1 MVFPVVFKEAE
12 VLGSFIENGHWI
24 PQSGLILE
32 DQQVTALSN
41 RIRSTAALFGD
52 DAPATTFKEDVG
64 KRLTRI
70 NRFDG
75 KLHAFVTVLEE
86 RARNTALCF
95 DDISVEGRP
104 QSSLQ
109 GAPVAIKDLFDIEG
123 LPTRAGSNSTS
134 DAPAQSTA
142 FCVQK
147 LIDAGVNIIGKTQ
160 TVEFAFGGWGTNS
173 VMGTPWN
180 PWDLEV
186 HRVPGGSSSG
196 SAVAVASGMAMA
208 ALGTDTGGSVRT
220 PASYCG
226 LVGTKT
232 SSGLISKSGVFPLC
246 PTHDTVG
253 TLTRNVR
260 GAAMMLSVLAGPDP
274 DDRLTLSAPR
284 VDFLSSLDAGI
295 GGLKIAVLE
304 QAELQA
310 ADKDILQL
318 FGKAEHILKG
328 AGASLSEHKLPKA
341 LTDYLE
347 TGGRLMSA
355 ESYAS
360 LGAMLKQED
369 SPVAPEIKTR
379 ILAGASISKSEY
391 EEMLEVR
398 RRSQAAFLSGFEGF
412 DAMIMPTC
420 SSNAIPVA
428 DVDETAIVTP
438 FGRFVNYLD
447 LAAVSVPIG
456 VCGDGL
462 PAGLQIVVRKF
473 DDALALQIAQVIENV
488 VGILSPPELN

>member
-1 MVFPVVFKEAE
+1 MTNTLEKAN
-12 VLGSFIENGHWI
+12 S
-24 PQSGLILE
+24 IL
-32 DQQVTALSN
+32 DLFAD
-41 RIRSTAALFGD
+41 AAPRF
-52 DAPATTFKEDVG
+52 TTFEQSIRNRLDLIDSCD
-64 KRLTRI
+64 KR
-70 NRFDG
+70 
-75 KLHAFVTVLEE
+75 LHAFVSILSEQALRTARSSE
-86 RARNTALCF
+86 RGVVNPTRELNLLGLPLA
-95 DDISVEGRP
+95 V
-104 QSSLQ
+104 
-109 GAPVAIKDLFDIEG
+109 KDLFDIEG
-123 LPTRAGSNSTS
+123 LPTRAGSISTS
-134 DAPAQSTA
+134 DAPAHSTA

-147 LIDAGVNIIGKTQ
+147 LIDAGANIIGKTH

-180 PWDLEV
+180 PWDLDV

-196 SAVAVASGMAMA
+196 SAVAVASGMATA

-274 DDRLTLSAPR
+274 DDELTLSAPKI
-284 VDFLSSLDAGI
+284 DFLSTLDAGVD
-295 GGLKIAVLE
+295 GLKIAVLE
-304 QAELQA
+304 QGELQA
-310 ADKDILQL
+310 ADKEILQL
-318 FGKAEHILKG
+318 FGKAGHILEG
-328 AGASLSEHKLPKA
+328 AGASLSEHKLPMA

-360 LGAMLKQED
+360 LGAMSEQED

-379 ILAGASISKSEY
+379 ILAGASISKTEY

-398 RRSQAAFLSGFEGF
+398 RRAQAAFLSGFEGF
-412 DAMIMPTC
+412 DAMIMPT
-420 SSNAIPVA
+420 SSSTAIPVA
-428 DVDETAIVTP
+428 EVDETAIVTP

-447 LAAVSVPIG
+447 LAAISVPMG
-456 VCGDGL
+456 VCSDGL

-473 DDALALQIAQVIENV
+473 DDALALQIAQVIENAIGV
-488 VGILSPPELN
+488 LSPPELSSSITALRG

>member
-1 MVFPVVFKEAE
+1 MADWNSAGTLV
-12 VLGSFIENGHWI
+12 
-24 PQSGLILE
+24 Q
-32 DQQVTALSN
+32 T
-41 RIRSTAALFGD
+41 LFGD
-52 DAPATTFKEDVG
+52 TDTGATTIAEDATNRLKLIESSDPKLQAFVSLLKSPMLETAQALDKQVG
-64 KRLTRI
+64 KFHDRKELL
-70 NRFDG
+70 G
-75 KLHAFVTVLEE
+75 LPLAV
-86 RARNTALCF
+86 
-95 DDISVEGRP
+95 
-104 QSSLQ
+104 
-109 GAPVAIKDLFDIEG
+109 KDLFDIEG

-134 DAPAQSTA
+134 DAPAKSTA

-147 LIDAGVNIIGKTQ
+147 LIDAGANIIGKTH

-180 PWDLEV
+180 PWDLDV

-196 SAVAVASGMAMA
+196 SAVAVASGMATA

-260 GAAMMLSVLAGPDP
+260 GAAMMLSALVGPDP
-274 DDRLTLSAPR
+274 DDKLTLSAPKIN
-284 VDFLSSLDAGI
+284 FLSPLDAGVD
-295 GGLKIAVLE
+295 GLKIALLE

-310 ADKDILQL
+310 ADKEILQL
-318 FGKAEHILKG
+318 FGKAGHILEE
-328 AGASLSEHKLPKA
+328 AGASLSEHKLPMA
-341 LTDYLE
+341 LTGYLE

-360 LGAMLKQED
+360 LGAMLEQED
-369 SPVAPEIKTR
+369 CPVAPEIKTR
-379 ILAGASISKSEY
+379 ILGGASISKTEY

-398 RRSQAAFLSGFEGF
+398 RRAQTTFLSGFEGY

-420 SSNAIPVA
+420 SSTAIPVA
-428 DVDETAIVTP
+428 EVDETAIVTP

-447 LAAVSVPIG
+447 LAAISVPMGI
-456 VCGDGL
+456 CSDGL
-462 PAGLQIVVRKF
+462 PTGLQIVVRKF
-473 DDALALQIAQVIENV
+473 DDALALQIAQVIENEIGV
-488 VGILSPPELN
+488 LSPPGLNYVKGRKAGSRVHTSGFISNT